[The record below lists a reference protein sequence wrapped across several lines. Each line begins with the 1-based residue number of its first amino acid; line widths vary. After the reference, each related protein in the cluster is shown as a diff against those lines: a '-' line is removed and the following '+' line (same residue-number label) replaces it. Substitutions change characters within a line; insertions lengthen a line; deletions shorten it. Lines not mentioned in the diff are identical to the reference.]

1 VIGFLHRRH
10 TGGNG
15 APGEAGLLEPIA
27 VPPRREDIMNLTILI
42 WTWAILA
49 VLVLV
54 LAIYRAMLA
63 SHEDESIHV
72 SEVEAS
78 QVAEQR
84 KVFSKLN
91 RVEFWGKL
99 LTVVTILYGL
109 AIAGAYLYHAWLQSS
124 QVQG

>member
-1 VIGFLHRRH
+1 
-10 TGGNG
+10 
-15 APGEAGLLEPIA
+15 
-27 VPPRREDIMNLTILI
+27 MNMTPFI
-42 WTWAILA
+42 WTWAVLA
-49 VLVLV
+49 IIVLV

-72 SEVEAS
+72 SEVEAK
-78 QVAEQR
+78 QVTEQK
-84 KVFSKLN
+84 KVGTKLN

-109 AIAGAYLYHAWLQSS
+109 AIAGAYLYRAWLQSS

>member
-1 VIGFLHRRH
+1 
-10 TGGNG
+10 
-15 APGEAGLLEPIA
+15 
-27 VPPRREDIMNLTILI
+27 MNLTILI